1 MRGYF
6 DDAAATAAAFHEGW
20 LLTGDVGYLAGGALH
35 VCGRTKELII
45 RQGRKY
51 YPPDLESS
59 IAGMPGVTL
68 SGMVVFGVSHPESA
82 DEVVAVLETRA
93 GGRADEIEEAVRRR
107 IRETAGLE
115 LDRVVLTQPGTIPRT
130 TSGKVRRAETRARL
144 EAGTLVR

>member
-1 MRGYF
+1 
-6 DDAAATAAAFHEGW
+6 
-20 LLTGDVGYLAGGALH
+20 
-35 VCGRTKELII
+35 
-45 RQGRKY
+45 
-51 YPPDLESS
+51 
-59 IAGMPGVTL
+59 MPGVTL
-68 SGMVVFGVSHPESA
+68 SGVVVFAVSHPESA